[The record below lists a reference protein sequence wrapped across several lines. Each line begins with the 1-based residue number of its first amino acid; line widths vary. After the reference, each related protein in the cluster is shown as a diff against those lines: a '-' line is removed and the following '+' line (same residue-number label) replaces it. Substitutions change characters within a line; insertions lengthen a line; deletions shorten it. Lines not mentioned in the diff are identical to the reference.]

1 MNSRHREDMKLL
13 STENDELY
21 HRKNKL
27 QSDLELH
34 KESLDVTLRCKI
46 DLEKAIEEKTYFQRE
61 FDRLKSEKDL
71 IEQEKL
77 EYKTKYNSL
86 QEEIRLI
93 LFDRSKL
100 EQKLTSEL
108 QEHFQEKQQS
118 TDDLR
123 KYRTEIEQLNVKLND
138 AESRLLILQTQN
150 ESLLTLKD
158 RDIKNES
165 YKSKTE
171 PLVVLRSSSLNNRSE
186 YQYLNKTYPQQQQHN
201 ENYLIENSRQIRS
214 NTERIKSEL
223 DRLRE
228 DFDKLV
234 SNYEPIN
241 NFHHQ
246 TQLHSQIDTFRQFY
260 QQEFRQRQL
269 FMSKLTNGTST
280 YPNNRLLKQRLET
293 AIDTNLAEHRL
304 QIMAQLP
311 RQASALLTVNNTD
324 NGVMSSVELLR
335 KHYHV

>member
-13 STENDELY
+13 STENDELH
-21 HRKNKL
+21 HRKKKL

-46 DLEKAIEEKTYFQRE
+46 DLEKAIEEKIGFQQE
-61 FDRLKSEKDL
+61 LDRLKYEKDL
-71 IEQEKL
+71 IKQEKL
-77 EYKTKYNSL
+77 EYKTKYDTL

-138 AESRLLILQTQN
+138 AESRLLILQTKN

-171 PLVVLRSSSLNNRSE
+171 PLVVLTSPPLNNRSE
-186 YQYLNKTYPQQQQHN
+186 YQYLNKTYPQQQHN

-214 NTERIKSEL
+214 DTERVKSEL

-228 DFDKLV
+228 NFDKLV

-280 YPNNRLLKQRLET
+280 YSNNHLVKQRLET
-293 AIDTNLAEHRL
+293 AIDSNLAEHRL

-311 RQASALLTVNNTD
+311 RQASALLTVNTTN

-335 KHYHV
+335 KHYRV